1 MSGVITVVP
10 DCNNNQVSATL
21 TFNEANGG
29 FGGFNVLVDGTATA
43 DSPYTYAASGS
54 NSVNVLINGDGQNH
68 TVEVQ
73 DVDNGTCA
81 ASTSISTVDCSFTP
95 PCELSLSATQTS
107 GCNAANE
114 VPLELTI
121 TANNEGAN
129 GFNVLVDGVISTTEN
144 YNPSGTTT
152 VNLNLS
158 GDGQSHTIEVQDVDD
173 STCSASTTTI
183 LPDCFAVCDLTNLN
197 ISTGSVTTHIIEVQ
211 DFQFFPANISITLG
225 DIVDF
230 QWTGAVAH
238 TTTSDAT
245 TGVDAWDSGLLNQDA
260 SFQVTPTTLG
270 NHPYYCTPHGA
281 PNGVGMSG
289 VITVVPDC
297 NNNQV
302 SATLTFNEANG
313 GFGGF
318 NVLVDGTAT
327 ADSPYTYAA
336 SGSNSSMS

>member
-1 MSGVITVVP
+1 MTPTTLGNHPYYCTPHGAPNGVGMSGVITVVP

-211 DFQFFPANISITLG
+211 DFQFFLQIS
-225 DIVDF
+225 
-230 QWTGAVAH
+230 
-238 TTTSDAT
+238 
-245 TGVDAWDSGLLNQDA
+245 A
-260 SFQVTPTTLG
+260 SP
-270 NHPYYCTPHGA
+270 
-281 PNGVGMSG
+281 
-289 VITVVPDC
+289 
-297 NNNQV
+297 
-302 SATLTFNEANG
+302 
-313 GFGGF
+313 
-318 NVLVDGTAT
+318 
-327 ADSPYTYAA
+327 
-336 SGSNSSMS
+336 